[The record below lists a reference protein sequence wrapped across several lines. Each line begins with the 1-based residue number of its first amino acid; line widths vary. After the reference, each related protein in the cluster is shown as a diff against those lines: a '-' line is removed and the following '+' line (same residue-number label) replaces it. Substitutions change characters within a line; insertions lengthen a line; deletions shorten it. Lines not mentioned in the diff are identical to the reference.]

1 MYLPTLLLLRL
12 WSPTLF
18 SLQLAAIFILG
29 INGAAVEISAYNY
42 EEYKG
47 EPCVNTAIHCCVL
60 FPGHPSMHVPFPG
73 HPAYMSHSWDTQY
86 TCPIPAYMSHSQD
99 TPACSVWAQGRE
111 DQK

>member
-12 WSPTLF
+12 WSPTFF

-47 EPCVNTAIHCCVL
+47 GHTAIHCR
-60 FPGHPSMHVPFPG
+60 VPFPCPIPRTPPAYTS
-73 HPAYMSHSWDTQY
+73 HSQDTPAYMSHSQDT
-86 TCPIPAYMSHSQD
+86 PAYMSHSQD
-99 TPACSVWAQGRE
+99 TPACSVWTQDGE

>member
-12 WSPTLF
+12 WSPTFF

-47 EPCVNTAIHCCVL
+47 GHTAIHCR
-60 FPGHPSMHVPFPG
+60 VPFPG
-73 HPAYMSHSWDTQY
+73 HPQHTR
-86 TCPIPAYMSHSQD
+86 PIPKTPPAYMSHSQD
-99 TPACSVWAQGRE
+99 TPACSVWTQDGE